1 MAARHGMESDEEAN
15 FEAKPPQVS
24 TALFGPMTALGHA
37 NFKANPHQVSTA
49 LFGLTAVFGSTTGG
63 KTQGK
68 MGQGV
73 SAAYFFLA
81 TTAGGNFQ
89 GKTGQGVSAAEF
101 FPQGHQYEKE
111 AEAHGVSTR
120 GRQIDKEAGARDVH
134 GSCAGAAT
142 NRSSDED
149 SYNMADFSFGYVVDA
164 DLKAMRDLADNT
176 IIRGTSASRMA
187 ADARSAAAAHGWTGV
202 GTDYAAWLR
211 DLQEDAITDGAPEWV
226 YLVVMNGGAHMSVIH
241 HLFWWKAPD
250 GGRSR
255 LFEGEVLYA
264 HGLPRLWR
272 FAEEEEKLLQ
282 LRPLSAEA
290 LEYAAMFYQDGDRDD
305 EFHNRQTPPL
315 GGRGAMVQT
324 CQCGLPPHGGSL
336 PMAAPAV
343 VGNSQRSRPAPFSGI
358 RGRDCSGLRIT
369 RPNGT
374 QPIQCSGFKLETSRI
389 RQGDPLS
396 GHHGLGGPPARS
408 IQGTA
413 TTHQF

>member
-15 FEAKPPQVS
+15 FEANPPQVS

-149 SYNMADFSFGYVVDA
+149 SYNMADFSFGYVVDTN
-164 DLKAMRDLADNT
+164 LKAMRDLADNRF
-176 IIRGTSASRMA
+176 IHGTSASRMA
-187 ADARSAAAAHGWTGV
+187 AARGPQQPPTG
-202 GTDYAAWLR
+202 GPAW
-211 DLQEDAITDGAPEWV
+211 A
-226 YLVVMNGGAHMSVIH
+226 
-241 HLFWWKAPD
+241 
-250 GGRSR
+250 
-255 LFEGEVLYA
+255 
-264 HGLPRLWR
+264 
-272 FAEEEEKLLQ
+272 
-282 LRPLSAEA
+282 
-290 LEYAAMFYQDGDRDD
+290 
-305 EFHNRQTPPL
+305 QT
-315 GGRGAMVQT
+315 
-324 CQCGLPPHGGSL
+324 
-336 PMAAPAV
+336 
-343 VGNSQRSRPAPFSGI
+343 
-358 RGRDCSGLRIT
+358 T
-369 RPNGT
+369 RPGCGTFRKTPSPTEPRNGCT
-374 QPIQCSGFKLETSRI
+374 WWS
-389 RQGDPLS
+389 
-396 GHHGLGGPPARS
+396 
-408 IQGTA
+408 
-413 TTHQF
+413 